1 MGQAGMLDTARF
13 KHFVAERLDVSPSE
27 VDAMTLGS
35 HGDTMVPVPS
45 LVKVGGKPLRELL
58 DDATIEEIVQRT
70 RDGGAEIVAFLKTG
84 SAYYAPSSAAEAM
97 VEAVVHDTGALM
109 PVCAWVEGQYGVSDV
124 YLGVPARIGAEGVK
138 EIVELPLTDDELK
151 ALIERYQDEER
162 EVSFRRR
169 MLHGYIDML
178 RVELVARLRESGG
191 KSVLEDVDVERLT
204 DILAA
209 KAPPPS
215 PE

>member
-1 MGQAGMLDTARF
+1 VEA
-13 KHFVAERLDVSPSE
+13 
-27 VDAMTLGS
+27 DAFPDLGS
-35 HGDTMVPVPS
+35 IS
-45 LVKVGGKPLRELL
+45 
-58 DDATIEEIVQRT
+58 
-70 RDGGAEIVAFLKTG
+70 
-84 SAYYAPSSAAEAM
+84 
-97 VEAVVHDTGALM
+97 
-109 PVCAWVEGQYGVSDV
+109 
-124 YLGVPARIGAEGVK
+124 
-138 EIVELPLTDDELK
+138 DDELK
-151 ALIERYQDEER
+151 GLIERYQDEER

-191 KSVLEDVDVERLT
+191 KSVLEEVDVARLT